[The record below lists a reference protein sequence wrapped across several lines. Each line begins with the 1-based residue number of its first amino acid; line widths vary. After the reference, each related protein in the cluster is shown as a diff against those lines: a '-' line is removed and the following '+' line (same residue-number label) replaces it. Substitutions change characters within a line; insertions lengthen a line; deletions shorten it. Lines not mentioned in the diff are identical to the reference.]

1 MYFEC
6 DVSSWYGEELGE
18 GYGHMDL
25 NFMFLR
31 ESKKSRKRKEEL
43 FSPIDKFIYSIQQQK
58 YND

>member
-1 MYFEC
+1 MER
-6 DVSSWYGEELGE
+6 SWGR

-43 FSPIDKFIYSIQQQK
+43 FSPIDKFIYTAAKIQ
-58 YND
+58 

>member
-1 MYFEC
+1 
-6 DVSSWYGEELGE
+6 
-18 GYGHMDL
+18 MDL